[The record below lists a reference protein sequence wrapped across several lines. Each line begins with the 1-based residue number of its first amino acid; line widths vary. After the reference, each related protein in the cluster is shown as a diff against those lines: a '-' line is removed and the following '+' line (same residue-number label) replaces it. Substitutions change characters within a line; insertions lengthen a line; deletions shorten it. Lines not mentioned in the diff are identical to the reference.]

1 MDNFLSK
8 LKTISAKENGLTPS
22 APFSS
27 PPDHDNG
34 TSNTHDRSAAEGKP
48 LAADLEDR
56 GLERQQTPPPAER
69 PELELNPANGNG
81 KSSKSRSRRQARRL
95 AQAQTPLFVQI
106 AHKLHLPA
114 AADRLDRWTRIK
126 GKPVYQY
133 RLFWAAFFGLTVVGA
148 VGWEYKKLDS
158 QLPSTADIPKFVRRG
173 TLTIK
178 ASDGSVLQQQG
189 PATRDK
195 VPLTKIPNRLKEAFI
210 ASEDRRF
217 YQHHGIDFQSILRA
231 TTKNLLARD
240 VVEGGSTITQQLARI
255 VYLNQEKT
263 LERKIQEAM
272 MAQKI
277 DRELAKEKILEQ
289 YLNLVYLG
297 SGAYGVADAAWI
309 YFSKPV
315 DKLTLSEAA
324 MIAGLPPAPSAYSPI
339 VDMAAAKERRD
350 IVLSRMVEAGYI
362 SQAEADT
369 AKAEALKLK
378 PATPK
383 KLYSDTPYF
392 TSYIQQQL
400 PKYVSKEKLEE
411 GGLTVDTTLNPKW
424 QKAADQVVLNAVD
437 NYGPYEGFTQAALVA
452 IDPKTGEIRAM
463 VGGTDFNR
471 SQFNRVT
478 QAQRQ
483 PGSSF
488 KTFVYATAIA
498 AGFSPNDG
506 YLDAPYSVDGYKPQN
521 YSRKHSGWMS
531 MRDALSRS
539 INVIAVKV
547 LVDVGFEPTIKM
559 AKNMGIKS
567 KMLSAYSLALGSVEV
582 NLLELTN
589 GYATLANQGRYI
601 EAHGIRRIVDRQG
614 NVIYDAKFA
623 PKQVLD
629 KGSAAI
635 TTWMLRGVISGGTGG
650 AAAIDRPA
658 AGKTGT
664 SENARDL
671 WFVGYIPQLV
681 TGVWLGNDNN
691 DPTWSASTT
700 AAATWHDFM
709 MAATKGMKTEQFPEL
724 PALDGRKGSIKA
736 KPERP
741 GRVQTGNYVPSE
753 ESSGSSDSGGGSGDY
768 SGDRSN
774 DSYDGGGGSGGSSGE
789 SYREPEPAYQAPAP
803 ANAAPE
809 AAPPPPEPAAPLVEP
824 PPPPAPMAP
833 SEPPP
838 PPASGG
844 E

>member
-8 LKTISAKENGLTPS
+8 LKTISEKENGGTPAS
-22 APFSS
+22 TNS
-27 PPDHDNG
+27 PPNQPG
-34 TSNTHDRSAAEGKP
+34 TGKLGSPDPESTPLEPDPDQPDRKQP
-48 LAADLEDR
+48 QADLSDSPEADDR
-56 GLERQQTPPPAER
+56 HTSD
-69 PELELNPANGNG
+69 GNG
-81 KSSKSRSRRQARRL
+81 QRTKARSRRQARRL
-95 AQAQTPLFVQI
+95 AQAQAPLFVRI

-114 AADRLDRWTRIK
+114 ATERLDRLTRIK
-126 GKPVYQY
+126 GKPIYQY
-133 RLFWAAFFGLTVVGA
+133 KLFWVAFFSLTAVGA
-148 VGWEYKKLDS
+148 IGFEYKKLDS

-178 ASDGSVLQQQG
+178 ASDGTVLQQQG

-195 VPLTKIPNRLKEAFI
+195 VPLSKIPNRLREAFI

-231 TTKNLLARD
+231 TTKNVLARD

-255 VYLNQEKT
+255 VYLNQAQT

-277 DRELAKEKILEQ
+277 DRELAKEDILEK

-339 VDMAAAKERRD
+339 VNLSAAKERRD
-350 IVLSRMVEAGYI
+350 VVLSRMVEAGYV
-362 SQAEADT
+362 SQGEADA
-369 AKAEALKLK
+369 AKAEPLKLK

-424 QKAADQVVLNAVD
+424 QKAADQVILNAVN

-506 YLDAPYSVDGYKPQN
+506 YLDAPYTVDGYKPEN

-531 MRDALSRS
+531 MRDALARS
-539 INVIAVKV
+539 INVVAVKV

-559 AKNMGIKS
+559 AKDMGIKS
-567 KMLSAYSLALGSVEV
+567 KMIPAYSLALGSVEV

-589 GYATLANQGRYI
+589 GYATLANQGRHI
-601 EAHGIRRIVDRQG
+601 EAHGIRRILDRQG

-650 AAAIDRPA
+650 AAALDRPA

-664 SENARDL
+664 SEKARDL

-741 GRVQTGNYVPSE
+741 GRVQTGAYTPES
-753 ESSGSSDSGGGSGDY
+753 ESSPERTDSEGSY
-768 SGDRSN
+768 SN
-774 DSYDGGGGSGGSSGE
+774 DSNTGGGGSSGDSGGSYE
-789 SYREPEPAYQAPAP
+789 APPEPAYEAPAAP
-803 ANAAPE
+803 APE
-809 AAPPPPEPAAPLVEP
+809 AAPPPAPSEPAAPVIEP
-824 PPPPAPMAP
+824 PPPPAPMLP

-838 PPASGG
+838 PPPSGEQG
-844 E
+844 